1 MELSELI
8 VIYLACGAPFAVHY
22 ATSRRPERTVTKLIN
37 LVLALLAWPVFAVR
51 LVIERVRYHAL
62 AGERRIEGLRAE
74 IEETAFPSNDMQSVF
89 EFRETF
95 YRYVGLSRALNE
107 KASEEFGNDLFETV
121 GHPNDILAARCLAR
135 KNRSRLE
142 RHRND
147 ARLDFLETITEF
159 SAAPANRDRILG
171 LAAALTEQIGDRV
184 PLTTLPE
191 TRPSKLL
198 TETET
203 APAQAFEAVR

>member
-22 ATSRRPERTVTKLIN
+22 ATSRRPERSVTKLIN

-51 LVIERVRYHAL
+51 LVIERIRYHAL

-95 YRYVGLSRALNE
+95 YRYVGLARALNE

-147 ARLDFLETITEF
+147 ARVDFLATIADL
-159 SAAPANRDRILG
+159 SAASAKRDRILG
-171 LAAALTEQIGDRV
+171 LAAALTEQVGDRV
-184 PLTTLPE
+184 PIASRPV
-191 TRPSKLL
+191 TRQKEHPA
-198 TETET
+198 ETET
-203 APAQAFEAVR
+203 VPA